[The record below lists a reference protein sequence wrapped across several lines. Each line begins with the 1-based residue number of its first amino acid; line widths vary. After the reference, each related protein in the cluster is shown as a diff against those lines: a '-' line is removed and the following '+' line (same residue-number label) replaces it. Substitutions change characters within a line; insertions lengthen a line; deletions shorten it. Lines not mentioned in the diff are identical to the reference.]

1 MNKILEGNNCDG
13 DRPLASSYR
22 PEIDGLRALAIAA
35 VIVNHFNKDILPSGY
50 LGVDVFF
57 VISGFVTI
65 ASLSRRSSNNLGR
78 FLIDFYSRR
87 MKRLIPALAFCIIIT
102 SILICLFDPNPNS
115 SIRTGIAALFG
126 VSNLSLL
133 SQATDY
139 FADSTELNVFT
150 HTWSLGVETQF
161 YILLPLLAWLFGLS
175 HLNAKGN
182 KKIIWVTGILSIA
195 SLIGFISFY
204 PANQSKSYFLMT
216 TRLWELGS
224 GCLLFLGVSGESKI
238 LSDLSKF
245 PPLAIVAAMVAL
257 FFLPQKFAIQA
268 TIAVVE
274 LTVILL
280 ICLRPGTGT
289 YRIFS
294 NSQVVYIGLI
304 SYSLYLWHWSVLSL
318 SRWTIGV
325 HWWLIPIQIIL
336 IWLLSVFSYRF
347 IEDPLRRFEWAPTQ
361 WQSIVYG
368 LLVCTGIA
376 GLLVGLITIP
386 NLSLYAGKHPSLIES
401 GVQSLANKY
410 HLKDTDFSWGGN
422 DCILSENEQARQG
435 KKLPLDKCVLGDFVK
450 AERRVMIF
458 GNSFS
463 AAFAQGFDDLV
474 KSDEY
479 AVAITSSWDASPVK
493 EIPNLGMW
501 SEANSYYWND
511 IFPSLVDS
519 LKPNDWVFL
528 MNDLAW
534 LSPEKPSPASEESLR
549 QLEKGLENLSQQ
561 LSKKDIRLAVL
572 HGNPFAREAGC
583 KPATAARQWFQPFGG
598 LCKMPDKAE
607 SLSRRQ
613 ALDNILV
620 SLERQGKIHIVD
632 LFDTFCPEKMCT
644 YNAANGDLL
653 YRDEYSHPS
662 VEGARLSAPVIRQ
675 LLTSI

>member
-1 MNKILEGNNCDG
+1 MDMALEVNNRDG
-13 DRPLASSYR
+13 HRPLTSSYR

-35 VIVNHFNKDILPSGY
+35 VIINHFNKDILPSGY
-50 LGVDVFF
+50 LGVDIFF

-65 ASLSRRSSNNLGR
+65 SSLARRSNNNLGY

-87 MKRLIPALAFCIIIT
+87 MQRLIPALAFCILVT

-126 VSNLSLL
+126 FSNLSLL
-133 SQATDY
+133 NQATDY

-175 HLNAKGN
+175 QLNTRGN
-182 KKIIWVTGILSIA
+182 KKIILATGILSVA
-195 SLIGFISFY
+195 SLVGFISLY
-204 PANQSKSYFLMT
+204 PTNQSASYFLMT
-216 TRLWELGS
+216 TRLWELGA
-224 GCLLFLGVSGESKI
+224 GCLLFLGMSSESKI
-238 LSDLSKF
+238 LSDLSRF
-245 PPLAIVAAMVAL
+245 PPLAIIATIVAL

-274 LTVILL
+274 LTVVLL
-280 ICLRPGTGT
+280 ICLRPGTGA
-289 YRIFS
+289 YRFFS
-294 NSQVVYIGLI
+294 NSKVVYIGLI

-336 IWLLSVFSYRF
+336 IWLLSVASYHF
-347 IEDPLRRFEWAPTQ
+347 IEDPLRRVKWAPTQ
-361 WQSIVYG
+361 WQSIAYA
-368 LLVCTGIA
+368 LLVCTSIA
-376 GLLVGLITIP
+376 SLITGFIAIP
-386 NLSLYAGKHPSLIES
+386 NLSLYVGKHPSLIES
-401 GVQSLANKY
+401 GVQSLSNAY
-410 HLKDTDFSWGGN
+410 HLNGTDFSWGGN

-435 KKLPLDKCVLGDFVK
+435 KELPLDKCVLGDFIK

-463 AAFAQGFDDLV
+463 AAFVQGFDDLV
-474 KSDEY
+474 KLDKY
-479 AVAITSSWDASPVK
+479 AVVITSSWDASPVK
-493 EIPNLGMW
+493 EMPNLGMW
-501 SEANSYYWND
+501 SEASSYYWNS
-511 IFPSLVDS
+511 IFPSLVNS

-534 LSPEKPSPASEESLR
+534 LSPEKPSPASEKSLK
-549 QLEKGLENLSQQ
+549 QLEQGLENLSQQ
-561 LSKKDIRLAVL
+561 LSEKDIHLAVL

-583 KPATAARQWFQPFGG
+583 KPAIAAKQWFQPFGG
-598 LCKMPDKAE
+598 LCKIPDKAE

-613 ALDNILV
+613 ALDDILV

-632 LFDTFCPEKMCT
+632 LFDTFCPKKICT

-662 VEGARLSAPVIRQ
+662 VEGARLSAPIIHQ